1 MGFGCAF
8 VGPLPPPAAAC
19 SQRGAASAW
28 TPRRRSRVVLGF
40 DLPSPSRAPAS
51 TEVRPAVTDAGEKQ
65 GAASPG
71 AGAGPEPGQACLH
84 AGLLDD
90 VELLVDDVE
99 GSVVVSNEDI
109 ALDHHRAQTRS
120 VAVALLAV
128 TAALGLVI
136 GLASLQEAG
145 VLGGAEDASGG
156 GGGGAL
162 LLRALAPAGY
172 SFKKSLLAGAGAGMS
187 RGLSRILT
195 FPLDTIKT
203 RQQAVLT
210 LAGHEAEDEKGTGTG
225 TGKDADAK
233 DEDDS
238 SVNAEALAEKAK
250 AVHKGRLFDGLL
262 PMLLVAGPANA
273 AFFVTYDYMVALA
286 TALGYPPKTH
296 WAVELGAALLAS
308 LPANVIR
315 IPAEVTKQRVQ
326 AGLEAKAWDAAV
338 DIWKADGPLGL
349 YVGGGAHLMR
359 ELPFNMV
366 QFLAFRKLKEAL
378 VAASGGSAASVGAK
392 AVLGALAAAVA
403 SLATQ
408 PLDTIKTG
416 QMLDRGGRGSNES
429 YEDGVKRI
437 YRRFGL
443 PGLFLGATPRLGLC
457 AIGGAFYFLAN
468 EYVMA
473 LLSQPHS

>member
-1 MGFGCAF
+1 M
-8 VGPLPPPAAAC
+8 
-19 SQRGAASAW
+19 
-28 TPRRRSRVVLGF
+28 LGF
-40 DLPSPSRAPAS
+40 EAPSPSRAPAAS
-51 TEVRPAVTDAGEKQ
+51 TEVRPAGQ

-71 AGAGPEPGQACLH
+71 AGAGPEPGQAGLH
-84 AGLLDD
+84 AGLLDE
-90 VELLVDDVE
+90 VELLVDEVE

-128 TAALGLVI
+128 TAALGVVI
-136 GLASLQEAG
+136 GLASLQQAG

-156 GGGGAL
+156 SGGGAL
-162 LLRALAPAGY
+162 LLPALAPAGY
-172 SFKKSLLAGAGAGMS
+172 NFKKSLLAGAGAGIS

-210 LAGHEAEDEKGTGTG
+210 LAGHEAEDGKGKGK
-225 TGKDADAK
+225 GKDANAK
-233 DEDDS
+233 DEADS
-238 SVNAEALAEKAK
+238 SANAEALAEKAK

-366 QFLAFRKLKEAL
+366 QFLAFRNLKEAL

-392 AVLGALAAAVA
+392 AVLGALAAALA

-429 YEDGVKRI
+429 YGDGVKRI